1 VVDRFLPDGIAIP
14 NGMLVTPD
22 DATLVIAESFAGRLT
37 AFDIADDGGLS
48 NRRVWADGLGPDS
61 ICLDA
66 DGAVWTHAADTR
78 ATRDATRIPRA
89 RVSASAKAARCCSG
103 SSSTAAALP
112 ACSEDPTAGH
122 CSC

>member
-78 ATRDATRIPRA
+78 AHT
-89 RVSASAKAARCCSG
+89 
-103 SSSTAAALP
+103 
-112 ACSEDPTAGH
+112 
-122 CSC
+122 